1 MLVELYFYEA
11 RRKVRVQETERLK
24 CFSRVW
30 IEEDSLENSQP
41 AALVHSSVFRSGLY
55 LMQVYAFY
63 YSEYIQAA
71 SRAVVFL
78 MIQREKKPLS
88 LIHMVETAW
97 I

>member
-1 MLVELYFYEA
+1 
-11 RRKVRVQETERLK
+11 
-24 CFSRVW
+24 
-30 IEEDSLENSQP
+30 
-41 AALVHSSVFRSGLY
+41 
-55 LMQVYAFY
+55 MQVYVFY

-71 SRAVVFL
+71 ARAVVFL